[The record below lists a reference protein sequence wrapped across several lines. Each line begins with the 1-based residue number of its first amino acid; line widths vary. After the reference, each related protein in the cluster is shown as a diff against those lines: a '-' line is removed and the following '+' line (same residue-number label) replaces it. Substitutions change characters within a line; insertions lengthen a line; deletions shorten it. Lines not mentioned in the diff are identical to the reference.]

1 MLIATSHSSYT
12 STSKLP
18 LPLSILQI
26 RNKKKTF
33 VVSHVMIVA
42 FHPKLDLDRIIIQRS
57 FAHSIEQLTA
67 LDYFTREQLFFV
79 DSSLIK
85 MLKDMAFEVVKRKCK
100 NSVGKMFSIESALVK
115 KTLSKWFN
123 QKVKQK
129 FTRINPIAKL
139 RYESH
144 NQIDW
149 KKKCFICTFLLKTE
163 PTNFKTPDDEMSFG
177 DFVIRYEHKFLMNI
191 YTEKQINNSE
201 HIKDLQSYYEI
212 FDQYIDVCIGLLA
225 LLNNSTNRNF
235 INVAVEE
242 FVEDNF
248 AGEEINEIKNTITK
262 TEIKNLLLKDD
273 FKKVHKFNLKL
284 CAYVY
289 NELIIFPRS
298 DIQYDT
304 ITTNKFFLNV
314 Y

>member
-85 MLKDMAFEVVKRKCK
+85 MLKDIAFEVVKRKCK

-123 QKVKQK
+123 QKVKRK
-129 FTRINPIAKL
+129 FTRINPIVKL

-144 NQIDW
+144 NQID
-149 KKKCFICTFLLKTE
+149 
-163 PTNFKTPDDEMSFG
+163 
-177 DFVIRYEHKFLMNI
+177 
-191 YTEKQINNSE
+191 
-201 HIKDLQSYYEI
+201 
-212 FDQYIDVCIGLLA
+212 
-225 LLNNSTNRNF
+225 
-235 INVAVEE
+235 
-242 FVEDNF
+242 
-248 AGEEINEIKNTITK
+248 
-262 TEIKNLLLKDD
+262 
-273 FKKVHKFNLKL
+273 
-284 CAYVY
+284 
-289 NELIIFPRS
+289 
-298 DIQYDT
+298 
-304 ITTNKFFLNV
+304 
-314 Y
+314 